1 MNNTCVCC
9 GAVIPEGRQVC
20 PICERRWAEFQL
32 HESKSDFWIFERRNI
47 MEQKFREII
56 NEGKKQGAPVEAI
69 NAELKAAG
77 ADFHLDPN
85 GRKVTGWTDTEMT
98 EGFRPGE
105 PAEDV
110 KHLHD
115 YMKFSKEKAG
125 TEEVVSVPGGK
136 YRITWDEDGHPV
148 KAVRL

>member
-1 MNNTCVCC
+1 
-9 GAVIPEGRQVC
+9 
-20 PICERRWAEFQL
+20 
-32 HESKSDFWIFERRNI
+32 

-77 ADFHLDPN
+77 ANFHLDSN
-85 GRKVTGWTDTEMT
+85 GREVTGWTEQEMA
-98 EGFRPGE
+98 EGFRSGE